1 MTQKTEVTN
10 IQGACSNQIVKCIIY
25 TSDIKIG
32 QEKLAEIEK
41 EKSVLGISVTLKKRS
56 DNYTNQNETRFDDGE
71 EWIILNPN
79 NGARGYRWRKA
90 YIDASNTSVAQLL
103 NYILPYGILYQWE
116 KEKYFNMGE

>member
-1 MTQKTEVTN
+1 MTN

-25 TSDIKIG
+25 TSNIKIG
-32 QEKLAEIEK
+32 QDKLAEIEK
-41 EKSVLGISVTLKKRS
+41 EKIDLGISITSKRVS
-56 DNYTNQNETRFDDGE
+56 DKYSIQNETRFDDGE

-90 YIDASNTSVAQLL
+90 YVDGSNTSVAQLL